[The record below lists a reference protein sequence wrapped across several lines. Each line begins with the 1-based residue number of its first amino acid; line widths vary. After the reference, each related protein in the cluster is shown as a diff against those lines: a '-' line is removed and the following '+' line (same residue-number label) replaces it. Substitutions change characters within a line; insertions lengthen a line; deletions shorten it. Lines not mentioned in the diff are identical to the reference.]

1 MFGFIYRK
9 EMNNMELT
17 HAIEEGKLLLAQKLV
32 RDKLYEQ
39 AIEALQ
45 ALKCPEASFEQGKV
59 KFLLLP
65 K

>member
-1 MFGFIYRK
+1 
-9 EMNNMELT
+9 MEFT

-32 RDKLYEQ
+32 RDELYEQ

-59 KFLLLP
+59 ILSPSNKVRPFM
-65 K
+65 